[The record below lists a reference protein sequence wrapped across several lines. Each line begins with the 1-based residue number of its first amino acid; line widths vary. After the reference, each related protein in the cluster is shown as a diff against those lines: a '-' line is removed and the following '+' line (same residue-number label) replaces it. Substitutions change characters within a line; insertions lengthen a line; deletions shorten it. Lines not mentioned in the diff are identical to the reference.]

1 MATQEPDPQAPSP
14 GSPDQ
19 APPPGTL
26 PFGEALKEAAAGLRA
41 HPPLLFGL
49 AIAMVLATLAI
60 AGPADLRLLTGA
72 LLLVLV
78 LALAAWIL
86 VAARR
91 RQRDGHD
98 VSLRTSPWS
107 KVEGNAIGNVDEVG
121 RRPRQDHKVKVRV
134 GLGGTAAK
142 NRIGNRRSR

>member
-1 MATQEPDPQAPSP
+1 VTTQEPDPQAPGP
-14 GSPDQ
+14 GAPAQ
-19 APPPGTL
+19 APPSGEL
-26 PFGEALKEAAAGLRA
+26 PFGEALKEAVVGLRA

-78 LALAAWIL
+78 LALGAWIL

-91 RQRDGHD
+91 RQRDSLD
-98 VSLRTSPWS
+98 VSLHTRARA
-107 KVEGNAIGNVDEVG
+107 KAEGVNIANEVG
-121 RRPRQDHKVKVRV
+121 SQPRQNSRIRVR
-134 GLGGTAAK
+134 LGRRSTTK
-142 NRIGNRRSR
+142 NVNIANRRSR